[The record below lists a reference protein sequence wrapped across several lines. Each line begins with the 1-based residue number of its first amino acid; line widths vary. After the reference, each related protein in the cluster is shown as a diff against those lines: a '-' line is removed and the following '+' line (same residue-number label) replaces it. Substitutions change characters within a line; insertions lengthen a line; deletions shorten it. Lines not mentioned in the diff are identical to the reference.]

1 MLILDS
7 CAQQYFGST
16 VTCCLDFS
24 IDTISVKS
32 FKKIISHVKIIDA
45 RTPKEH
51 QTCKI
56 KGAQFVSFEQP
67 NLKNLNINKSDIII
81 VYCTIGYRSEKI
93 SEELKLKGYKYVY
106 NLYGGIIQWV
116 NKGNKVFAPKW
127 Y

>member
-1 MLILDS
+1 
-7 CAQQYFGST
+7 
-16 VTCCLDFS
+16 
-24 IDTISVKS
+24 
-32 FKKIISHVKIIDA
+32 
-45 RTPKEH
+45 
-51 QTCKI
+51 
-56 KGAQFVSFEQP
+56 
-67 NLKNLNINKSDIII
+67 LKNLNINKSDIII